1 MKKNCM
7 FIIRILMFTLAL
19 ALPVSA
25 GATELEE
32 YKIKSG
38 MLYNFTY
45 FVEWPPES
53 LNKTRTLNVCIAG
66 DNPSNR
72 SFHQLHG
79 KPFKDRTIIVRHIRE
94 PGNIA
99 GCNMLFLNRS
109 ESHQLS
115 AYLQMAYKR
124 SILTVSDID
133 NFASQGGII
142 GFIEQ
147 NGKVRF
153 EINLDA
159 AQQAKIRINSRLLN
173 LARIVAGRK

>member
-1 MKKNCM
+1 MKKMGM
-7 FIIRILMFTLAL
+7 FIALMFSLVLVLSA
-19 ALPVSA
+19 SA

-38 MLYNFTY
+38 MLFNFTY

-66 DNPSNR
+66 DNSSNR

-79 KPFKDRTIIVRHIRE
+79 KPFKERTVIVKFIRE

-115 AYLQMAYKR
+115 AYLQLAYKR
-124 SILTVSDID
+124 SILTVSDIE

-159 AQQAKIRINSRLLN
+159 AQQSKIRINSRLLN
-173 LARIVAGRK
+173 LARIISGHK